1 MTKNRNKIIRYFDN
15 QMSDDEKKSFESEI
29 QRSTNLQKEI
39 ENYKLVFSRIVETKE
54 VLVKDDYFNNIVPT
68 FRSKLD
74 NKRTAKSFY
83 IKLAYAGSTLT
94 AVIIAVL
101 VLFIKSPD
109 KANIEDV
116 QQLASQLTSDE
127 VSAAANNYL
136 NDISLSDIDLNSSD
150 TYDSVFTKILGNELN
165 VNSNSNF
172 DFFSSNNT
180 SLAQLEKYINNE
192 EADDIYNE
200 ILNKQF
206 FKE

>member
-1 MTKNRNKIIRYFDN
+1 MTISITLS
-15 QMSDDEKKSFESEI
+15 QLSDLI
-29 QRSTNLQKEI
+29 
-39 ENYKLVFSRIVETKE
+39 
-54 VLVKDDYFNNIVPT
+54 
-68 FRSKLD
+68 
-74 NKRTAKSFY
+74 Y

-172 DFFSSNNT
+172 DLFSSNNT